1 MAKTIT
7 VLDLGTSKITAL
19 ISEIPETGEPR
30 VIGSASLPSKGIRKG
45 VVINIEEAVNV
56 VAQVL
61 AAAERMADR
70 PIAGVFLS
78 VSGEYIQCTNQKGT
92 ISITGSEITHEDV
105 QRAVESAKT
114 QLAPYPDNTEFI
126 HIIPNEFTIDSQSGI
141 KYPIGMTGSKLE
153 VDCHFI
159 SIPKSAIQNLSKTVE
174 KLGVEVYGTIFSG
187 WADSYSTLTD
197 TEKELGATLLDIG
210 GGTTDIEIFKEGKV
224 VYSASLP
231 VGGVNITADIAAGLH
246 LSSIEQAEKVKQ
258 NLEKIFNT
266 KPEKPINFKEDKK
279 SAKSNKA
286 TSAKTTKP
294 ADENNAEN
302 DKVDVSFLN
311 IPDLKTVSKKYLKM
325 IIDARIAEI
334 LELAE
339 KGARQKGVTIKAPSG
354 IIVTGGSAK
363 LYGITKTIKDIVGVP
378 ARIGIPTGLTGMLDD
393 IKGPE
398 FATVYGLVLATRG
411 LNPSQSTASSKKGS
425 NLMDKIR
432 KMIKSFTQ

>member
-1 MAKTIT
+1 MAKTVT
-7 VLDLGTSKITAL
+7 VLDLGSSKISAL
-19 ISEIPETGEPR
+19 ISEIPDSGEAR
-30 VIGSASLPSKGIRKG
+30 VIGSAVLPSKGIRKG

-61 AAAERMADR
+61 AAAERMADK

-92 ISITGSEITHEDV
+92 VSITGSEITHEDV

-197 TEKELGATLLDIG
+197 TEKELGVTLLDIG

-231 VGGVNITADIAAGLH
+231 VGGINITADIAAGLH
-246 LSSIEQAEKVKQ
+246 LSSIEQAEKVKLQ
-258 NLEKIFNT
+258 LEKIFNA
-266 KPEKPINFKEDKK
+266 KPQKPVNFKDKVKGDKK
-279 SAKSNKA
+279 AEKSKAKES
-286 TSAKTTKP
+286 TK
-294 ADENNAEN
+294 DDDN
-302 DKVDVSFLN
+302 VDVSFLN
-311 IPDLKTVSKKYLKM
+311 IPDLKTISKKYLKM
-325 IIDARIAEI
+325 VVDARIAEI

-354 IIVTGGSAK
+354 IVVTGGTAN

-378 ARIGIPTGLTGMLDD
+378 ARVGIPTGLTGMLDD

-398 FATVYGLVLATRG
+398 FATVYGLVLAAKG
-411 LNPSQSTASSKKGS
+411 LSPSESVVSSNKKGGF
-425 NLMDKIR
+425 MDKI
-432 KMIKSFTQ
+432 KQMIKSFTQ